1 MLCCYHFHCD
11 VLIAKPL
18 FSSMTSEACA
28 SAAWTRNGEDGG
40 MSGCLA
46 KPMGMVPEKK
56 NMSIQNHHVL
66 IQTSGYS
73 KPSHSQM
80 LILDSLRYPDGLSP
94 PRNRH
99 LSQQRASKV
108 RLIFAR
114 FSEVAWKPTRTKLP
128 KSLDASRFSTAN
140 LKKLS
145 PKRTSPPTKKKT
157 P

>member
-46 KPMGMVPEKK
+46 KPMGMVPGKK

-94 PRNRH
+94 PRKSH

-114 FSEVAWKPTRTKLP
+114 FSEVAWKPTKTKLP
-128 KSLDASRFSTAN
+128 KSLDASPFSTA
-140 LKKLS
+140 
-145 PKRTSPPTKKKT
+145 PPPKKKT